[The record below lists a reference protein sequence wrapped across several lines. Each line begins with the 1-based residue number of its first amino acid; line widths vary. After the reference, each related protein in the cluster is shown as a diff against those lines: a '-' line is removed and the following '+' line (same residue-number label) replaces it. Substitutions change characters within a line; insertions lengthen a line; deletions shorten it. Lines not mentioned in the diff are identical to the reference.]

1 MNIYSLR
8 VMLKTGRPFAGAMAD
23 EALTTAWQKA
33 EKAILKGKGEAA
45 LKILRELDA
54 DGNEPTTLRLAGHA
68 TWLNAKARNSRSE
81 YRKAATLLREAVKK
95 APRDKKADSTYNDLL
110 NEMQEKGFRE
120 TTIPRLLNDGTPTPA
135 GIAAIFIAGLLLL
148 AGINVASSTSQEGL
162 PTEAT
167 LSFTWTNNDGS
178 AGSGDVVVELFAA
191 DAPIHV
197 ENFALLAQDE
207 KYDGVIF
214 HRVIKDFMM
223 QGGDFTNG
231 DGTGGHAGKFF
242 GYCNGQ
248 ESNSAGDCDKNS
260 YTIEDEADNGRVH
273 NPYHLSMAKTS
284 APHTGGSQFFI
295 VDPDAV
301 SPDGTP
307 GTPHLDGVHT
317 VFGQVTDGFE
327 HIDAMSSICD
337 APTACQNDKPNND
350 ITLVTVEVAG
360 EYSPW
365 YKFW

>member
-1 MNIYSLR
+1 MPEGETQNREALR
-8 VMLKTGRPFAGAMAD
+8 QAMAD
-23 EALTTAWQKA
+23 EALTSAWEKA
-33 EKAILKGKGEAA
+33 EKAINKGKGEAA
-45 LKILRELDA
+45 LNILREA
-54 DGNEPTTLRLAGHA
+54 DPEGEKPTTLRIAGHA
-68 TWLNAKARNSRSE
+68 TWLNAKPRSNRSE
-81 YRKAATLLREAVKK
+81 YRKAARLLREAVKK
-95 APRDKKADSTYNDLL
+95 APRDKKTTRTYNDLL
-110 NEMQEKGFRE
+110 NEMQDKGIRE
-120 TTIPRLLNDGTPTPA
+120 TSFPRLLNDGTPTPA

-148 AGINVASSTSQEGL
+148 AGINVASNSTSEPL

-167 LSFTWTNNDGS
+167 LSFTWTNSNGS

-197 ENFALLAQDE
+197 ENFALLARNGD
-207 KYDGVIF
+207 YDDVIF
-214 HRVIKDFMM
+214 HRIIEDFMM

-248 ESNSAGDCDKNS
+248 EVASAGECTSDQ
-260 YTIEDEADNGRVH
+260 YTIPDEADNGRIH
-273 NPYHLSMAKTS
+273 NPYHLSMAKTN

-295 VDPDAV
+295 VDPDAA

-327 HIDAMSSICD
+327 HIDIMSSICD
-337 APTACQNDKPNND
+337 PGCTNDKPNND
-350 ITLVTVEVAG
+350 ITLETVEVAG
-360 EYSPW
+360 EYTPW